1 MVKAKENTKSEES
14 SKREVVYK
22 IMTPNPFTFV
32 ALDDSGDLWADD
44 KGVITT
50 TDEQTKDW
58 LLKFSNFKDV
68 TNV

>member
-14 SKREVVYK
+14 SKSEVVYK

-32 ALDDSGDLWADD
+32 ALDDSGDLWADE

-68 TNV
+68 SNV

>member
-14 SKREVVYK
+14 SKSEVVYK

-32 ALDDSGDLWADD
+32 ALDDSGDLWADE

>member
-14 SKREVVYK
+14 SKSEVVYK
-22 IMTPNPFTFV
+22 IMTPSPFTFV
-32 ALDDSGDLWADD
+32 ALDDSADLWADE

-50 TDEQTKDW
+50 TDKQTKDW

>member
-14 SKREVVYK
+14 SKSEVVYK

-32 ALDDSGDLWADD
+32 ALDDSKDLWADE

-50 TDEQTKDW
+50 TDKPTKDW
-58 LLKFSNFKDV
+58 LLKFSNFTDV